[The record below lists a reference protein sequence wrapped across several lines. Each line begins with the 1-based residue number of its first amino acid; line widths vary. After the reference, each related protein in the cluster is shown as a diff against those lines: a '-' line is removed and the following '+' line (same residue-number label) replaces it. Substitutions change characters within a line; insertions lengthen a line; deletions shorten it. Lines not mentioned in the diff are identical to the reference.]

1 MTSSD
6 DERPRG
12 EEEQDVDFEDYPV
25 GDYDR
30 DEIMDEVDRISH
42 GKSNSHI
49 ETHVSRTSREQAIE
63 DLREAEELT
72 NDSEA
77 DA

>member
-1 MTSSD
+1 MS
-6 DERPRG
+6 EL
-12 EEEQDVDFEDYPV
+12 E
-25 GDYDR
+25 
-30 DEIMDEVDRISH
+30 DEVDRISH

-49 ETHVSRTSREQAIE
+49 ETHFSRSSREEAVE

>member
-12 EEEQDVDFEDYPV
+12 EVEEIDETEPV
-25 GDYDR
+25 
-30 DEIMDEVDRISH
+30 
-42 GKSNSHI
+42 
-49 ETHVSRTSREQAIE
+49 IE

-72 NDSEA
+72 NDEA
-77 DA
+77 EA

>member
-1 MTSSD
+1 MSD
-6 DERPRG
+6 D
-12 EEEQDVDFEDYPV
+12 FEIVPV
-25 GDYDR
+25 
-30 DEIMDEVDRISH
+30 EVDRISH

-72 NDSEA
+72 NE
-77 DA
+77 

>member
-1 MTSSD
+1 MSD
-6 DERPRG
+6 D
-12 EEEQDVDFEDYPV
+12 FEIVPV
-25 GDYDR
+25 
-30 DEIMDEVDRISH
+30 EVDRISH

-72 NDSEA
+72 KDSEA
-77 DA
+77 